1 MNNNEEGAKKMLD
14 YNNIPVGL
22 SMALAQNT
30 GALEHFAKMTDAER
44 HSVINKARCV
54 QTKHEMQDLAAGLSD
69 NLKISEH
76 HHSVFGYFYDKN
88 TKNFLKKY

>member
-1 MNNNEEGAKKMLD
+1 MLD

-30 GALEHFAKMTDAER
+30 GALEHFAKMTEAER

-54 QTKHEMQDLAAGLSD
+54 QTKLEMQDLVAGLSD
-69 NLKISEH
+69 NFKANLYSKISEH
-76 HHSVFGYFYDKN
+76 HHSVFG
-88 TKNFLKKY
+88 

>member
-54 QTKHEMQDLAAGLSD
+54 
-69 NLKISEH
+69 
-76 HHSVFGYFYDKN
+76 
-88 TKNFLKKY
+88 

>member
-54 QTKHEMQDLAAGLSD
+54 QTKHEMQDFKLTYIRKYPNIITACSD
-69 NLKISEH
+69 IFMIKTQKIS
-76 HHSVFGYFYDKN
+76 
-88 TKNFLKKY
+88 

>member
-1 MNNNEEGAKKMLD
+1 MKTNKEGAKKMLD

-30 GALEHFAKMTDAER
+30 GALEHFAKMTEAER

-54 QTKHEMQDLAAGLSD
+54 QTKHEMQDLVAGLC
-69 NLKISEH
+69 
-76 HHSVFGYFYDKN
+76 DK
-88 TKNFLKKY
+88 F